1 VARPGPTFIRPLV
14 DFLHTEAAGGVVLV
28 AATLAA
34 LVWANSPWDASYAAL
49 WDTRLV
55 VGLGDHSLDLDLR
68 TWVDDGLMALF
79 FLVVGLEIKR
89 ELVEG
94 ELSDPRQAALP
105 VVAAV
110 GGMAVPAL
118 IYLAFNAGKDGA
130 AGWGIPMA
138 TDIAFAV
145 GLLAVLG
152 QRVPANLR
160 ILLLTLAIA
169 DDLGAIIVIATVY
182 SGGLNV
188 GLFATAAALLGVM
201 SILRRLHVRFMPAY
215 VLLGAGVWLA
225 TYASGVSPTLAG
237 VALGLL
243 TPAAPFQRS
252 RAVSDEA
259 HRVADRTMDDPDPP
273 DADAHHWLW
282 LAGLSR
288 EAVSPLA
295 RLESLLHPWTS
306 FVVVPVFALANA
318 GVEIG
323 AIAVDRPV
331 AARVGVGIVAARIV
345 GKMVGIAG
353 AAWIAVRLGLVS
365 LPRGVGWRH
374 MVGLSAVAAVGF
386 TVPLFVATLAYPDRG
401 LVSAARIGLL
411 VASVAAGLIG
421 TAILA
426 TARKPGRSAQGQ
438 PL

>member
-1 VARPGPTFIRPLV
+1 VPRLVLRPLQT
-14 DFLHTEAAGGVVLV
+14 FLATEAAGGVLLLV
-28 AATLAA
+28 ASIAA
-34 LVWANSPWDASYAAL
+34 MAWANSPWSDSYESVWTTPL
-49 WDTRLV
+49 VFRLGSWGV
-55 VGLGDHSLDLDLR
+55 VTDLR
-68 TWVDDGLMALF
+68 NAVNEGLMTLF
-79 FLVVGLEIKR
+79 FFVVALELKR
-89 ELVEG
+89 ELTTG
-94 ELSDPRQAALP
+94 ELRQTRRAVLP
-105 VVAAV
+105 VLGAL
-110 GGMAVPAL
+110 GGMILPAL
-118 IYLAFNAGKDGA
+118 IFLAINRASPA
-130 AGWGIPMA
+130 SRGWGIPMA

-252 RAVSDEA
+252 RAVSEEA